1 MALNGRS
8 ISCTALDHIRVN
20 RALYQYIDFP
30 QFFGF
35 VLEYPDEFF
44 ADDLPLFLW
53 FCNSSQLLQK
63 AVFCVDPD
71 QVHIKSVPEGLFHEV
86 ALVFSQQAV
95 IYKHTG
101 QIPANSLMQQHRCHR
116 GIHSA
121 GQCQQ
126 NLFTGKLFPVFFDGL
141 LYKIFHLPLPLAAA
155 DTEEEVIKYLLSK
168 LRMGY
173 LRVELYRI
181 EFSAFVRHCC
191 TGTFA
196 GTGDYTEALRHL
208 ADVIRMTHP
217 ADAVI
222 GKPTEK
228 DAVVGKGLRFAVL
241 TGRLRTADNAAGHI
255 CHQLR
260 AIADTKNRNPQI

>member
-1 MALNGRS
+1 M
-8 ISCTALDHIRVN
+8 
-20 RALYQYIDFP
+20 
-30 QFFGF
+30 
-35 VLEYPDEFF
+35 
-44 ADDLPLFLW
+44 
-53 FCNSSQLLQK
+53 
-63 AVFCVDPD
+63 
-71 QVHIKSVPEGLFHEV
+71 
-86 ALVFSQQAV
+86 

-141 LYKIFHLPLPLAAA
+141 LYKIFHFPLPLAAA

-181 EFSAFVRHCC
+181 EFFAFVRHCC

-222 GKPTEK
+222 GKSTEK
-228 DAVVGKGLRFAVL
+228 DAVVGKHFRFPVL
-241 TGRLRTADNAAGHI
+241 AGRCRTAYLPAGHI
-255 CHQLR
+255 GHQLR
-260 AIADTKNRNPQI
+260 AIADTKDRDPQI